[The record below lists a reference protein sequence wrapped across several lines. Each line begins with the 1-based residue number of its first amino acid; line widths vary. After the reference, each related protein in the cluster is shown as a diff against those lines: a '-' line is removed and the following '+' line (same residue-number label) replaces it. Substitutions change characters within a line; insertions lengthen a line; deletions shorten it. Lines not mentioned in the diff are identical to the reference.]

1 MRKPRP
7 SYRHQRSGGK
17 IIYYRRTAAFWAD
30 VLALIEPVLVAWPP
44 GRIKEELIELFHS
57 AANTDALEQLVP
69 ADRHLSPADIAEKLI
84 LAALNQAHLEK

>member
-17 IIYYRRTAAFWAD
+17 IIYYRRTAAFWTD

-44 GRIKEELIELFHS
+44 GRIKEKLIELFH
-57 AANTDALEQLVP
+57 AQTEVFEQLVP
-69 ADRHLSPADIAEKLI
+69 PDRHLSPADIAEKLI